1 LVDGNIL
8 PRFTESSYSLS
19 PPTSD
24 QKKFA
29 ARVNFQ
35 RLEMKAIKVKK
46 VMEKKQ
52 FQNA

>member
-24 QKKFA
+24 QKKV
-29 ARVNFQ
+29 ARKGKF
-35 RLEMKAIKVKK
+35 LEAGNERIKVKK
-46 VMEKKQ
+46 VMEKK
-52 FQNA
+52 